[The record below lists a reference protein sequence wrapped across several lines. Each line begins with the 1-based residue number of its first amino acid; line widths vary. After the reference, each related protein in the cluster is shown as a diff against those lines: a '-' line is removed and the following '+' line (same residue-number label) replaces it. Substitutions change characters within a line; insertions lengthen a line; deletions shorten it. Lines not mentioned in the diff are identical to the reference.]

1 MDSNTNYVIISPE
14 LLYNI
19 GQEMDNQSSIL
30 EENLN
35 KVLML
40 LEQTSSNVKNEKC
53 VELANKIKEE
63 NKKMVKL
70 QVAMQS
76 FSGLLIKIST
86 EWKALKESGKLDEII
101 NEMGLED
108 E

>member
-76 FSGLLIKIST
+76 FSELLKKIGT